1 MNLTPRHSG
10 HMDMDMGSS
19 TDANSSS
26 SGGSGH
32 AMGSMMAMVFQTQTA
47 TPLYSD
53 AWTPRSSGAYAG
65 TCIFLIALS
74 VALRLLVALR
84 ATQEARWLDRD
95 ARRRY
100 VAARGRVPLAEA
112 VAHDPD
118 AKTAVLSAN
127 GVEETVVVVA
137 RKEATAAV
145 RPWRFSVDPLR
156 ALLDTTIVGVGY
168 LLMLAVMTMNV
179 GYFMSVLGGVF
190 LGSLAVGRYGGMM
203 DH

>member
-1 MNLTPRHSG
+1 MNFNPRHAG
-10 HMDMDMGSS
+10 MDMDMGSS
-19 TDANSSS
+19 ADS
-26 SGGSGH
+26 SGHS
-32 AMGSMMAMVFQTQTA
+32 SMMAMVFQTQTA

-53 AWTPRSSGAYAG
+53 AWTPRGAGAYAG
-65 TCIFLIALS
+65 TCIFLIVLS
-74 VALRLLVALR
+74 VIARLLVALR

-95 ARRRY
+95 TNRRY

-118 AKTAVLSAN
+118 AKTMVLSAN
-127 GVEETVVVVA
+127 GVEESVVVVA
-137 RKEATAAV
+137 ARKEAAAMA
-145 RPWRFSVDPLR
+145 RPWRFSVDPVR

-190 LGSLAVGRYGGMM
+190 LGSLAVGRFGGHM